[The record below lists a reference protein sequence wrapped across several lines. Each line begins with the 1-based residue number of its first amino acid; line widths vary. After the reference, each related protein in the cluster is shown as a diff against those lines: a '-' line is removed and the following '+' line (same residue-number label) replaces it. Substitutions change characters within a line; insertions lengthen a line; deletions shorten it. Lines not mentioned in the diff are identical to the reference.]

1 MKTYKEI
8 RNDLR
13 EIKYY
18 FARKNAMDASFEDI
32 GENRVI
38 QLIEKYNEIVKKAP
52 SKLYDLYVS
61 LYIKSH
67 TQSTLADSLGYTGN
81 YIYQLNRRLLVFI
94 YNEINKGENDNESNA
109 WFY

>member
-18 FARKNAMDASFEDI
+18 FARKKAMDASFEDI